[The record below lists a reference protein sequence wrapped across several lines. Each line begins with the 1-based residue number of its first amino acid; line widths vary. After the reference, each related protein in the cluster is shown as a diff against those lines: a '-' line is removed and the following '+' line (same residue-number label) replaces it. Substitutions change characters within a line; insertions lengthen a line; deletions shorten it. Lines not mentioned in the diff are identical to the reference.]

1 LFFSSQGVYAWVREN
16 DHLFSFSPFR
26 SGRSVETGNREMPK
40 HFFHITLTT
49 LLFYVLSSNF
59 LTAPCLAESPAQI
72 QDIQSGV
79 LKIPGMNLKVQ
90 FYADNIVRIVK
101 WLPDG

>member
-1 LFFSSQGVYAWVREN
+1 
-16 DHLFSFSPFR
+16 
-26 SGRSVETGNREMPK
+26 MPK

-101 WLPDG
+101 WLPDGSAEKKSLVVIQKEAPNLDVKSQAD